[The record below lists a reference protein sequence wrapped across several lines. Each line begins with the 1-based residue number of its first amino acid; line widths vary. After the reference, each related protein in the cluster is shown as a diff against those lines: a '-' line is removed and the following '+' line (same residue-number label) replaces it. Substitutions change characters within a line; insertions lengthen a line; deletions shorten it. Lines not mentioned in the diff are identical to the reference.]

1 MIPEKA
7 LIQVGI
13 RVLQMFA
20 GALKEYVKAKYPQE
34 EQPTLETRID
44 VSRLSSSSKEFKQ

>member
-34 EQPTLETRID
+34 EQPTPKTID
-44 VSRLSSSSKEFKQ
+44 VSRLSSHSKDYQQ